1 MSEPQT
7 KKQKVEAEKADIKK
21 DAQEAVEQ
29 ASPEEIVSKMLKD
42 DTYGRTY
49 CDQLGI
55 DLKPNDADSLFK
67 WLCCAQLFSSGLS
80 EALTLKVQTLPHT
93 PPRQSIS
100 ARLVGC

>member
-1 MSEPQT
+1 MPEPQT
-7 KKQKVEAEKADIKK
+7 KKQKVEAEKAEIKK
-21 DAQEAVEQ
+21 GAEEAVEQ
-29 ASPEEIVSKMLKD
+29 ASPEAIVAKLLKD

-80 EALTLKVQTLPHT
+80 EALTLKVRMLRHT
-93 PPRQSIS
+93 PPR
-100 ARLVGC
+100 